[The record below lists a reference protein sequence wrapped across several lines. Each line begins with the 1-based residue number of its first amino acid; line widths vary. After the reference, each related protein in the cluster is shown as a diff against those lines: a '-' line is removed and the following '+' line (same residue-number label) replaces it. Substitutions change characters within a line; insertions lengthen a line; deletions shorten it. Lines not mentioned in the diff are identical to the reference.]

1 MLLKEQAPIE
11 RLDPQELPY
20 DDELTPQLLMA
31 VAMQAG
37 VILLSSGAE
46 TYRVEDTIGKILS
59 LSGSDQFDVNAL
71 GTSLTATLMLS
82 EDGEPYTQVKRVRH
96 RSLNLHRIAEIN
108 QLSRDLVAGRITLKQ
123 ASKQMN
129 NLNKPVYRVYQ
140 KNIAIVVMI
149 CSFALL
155 LSGNPSDALG
165 SIPVATGII
174 LINTLVYFVRIEG
187 FVANLLSAFLSAGI
201 AVLSQRYILPRASV
215 DVLIAAALMPLLP
228 GTSFTNAIRDVIHG
242 DYISA
247 AARGLEAI
255 FTAIAIAFGV
265 GLSLALLR

>member
-1 MLLKEQAPIE
+1 MLLKKQAPI
-11 RLDPQELPY
+11 DQVNPQELPSN
-20 DDELTPQLLMA
+20 DEITPQALMA

-46 TYRVEDTIGKILS
+46 TYRVEDTIGQILR
-59 LSGSDQFDVNAL
+59 LSGSEQYDVNAL
-71 GTSLTATLMLS
+71 GTSLTATLMLDDDS
-82 EDGEPYTQVKRVRH
+82 VPYTQVKRVRQ
-96 RSLNLHRIAEIN
+96 RSLNLFRIAEVN
-108 QLSRDLVAGRITLKQ
+108 QLSRDLVAGKITLKQ
-123 ASKQMN
+123 ASAQMN
-129 NLNKPVYRVYQ
+129 NLHKPIYPVYR
-140 KNIAIVVMI
+140 KNIAIIVMI

-155 LSGNPSDALG
+155 LSGNPSDAVG
-165 SIPVATGII
+165 SIPVAMGII

-187 FVANLLSAFLSAGI
+187 FVANLLSSFLSAGI
-201 AVLSQRYILPRASV
+201 AVLSQHYILPQASV

-247 AARGLEAI
+247 SARGLEAI

-265 GLSLALLR
+265 GLSLAALG